1 MAVEGAY
8 TAEDYAV
15 KGVTYEAEYITN
27 ARKMKLFT
35 MRWLPANAEPKALI
49 FLLHGYGV
57 ECGLWWQ
64 DTGLRLAQGGYA
76 AFGIDFEGHG
86 RSDGRRAYLTSM
98 DPLVDDVVAYMKGIR
113 EKEEF
118 KDKPRFLYGESM
130 GGAVTLLVHRRE
142 PTLWNGAVLIAPMV
156 KISDKVKPPPVVVEI
171 MKKLALVLPTWA
183 IVPSKDIITAAY
195 KDPVKREMVRN
206 NKYSYTKK
214 PRLGTS
220 LVLLNVSTDLEARVD
235 EVTVPFLL
243 LHGEADTVTDPLVSQ
258 HLYDNAKSFDKTFK
272 TYEGMWHSL
281 TEGEPDDNVELVF
294 KDILSWLDSKTASAL
309 SN

>member
-1 MAVEGAY
+1 MAADGAY
-8 TAEDYAV
+8 TAEDYAAN
-15 KGVTYEAEYITN
+15 GVVYEEEYITN

-35 MRWLPANAEPKALI
+35 MRWLPANREPKALI
-49 FLLHGYGV
+49 FLQHGYGV

-64 DTGLRLAQGGYA
+64 GTGLRLAQGGYA

-86 RSDGRRAYLTSM
+86 RSEGKRAYLTSM
-98 DPLVDDVVAYMKGIR
+98 DLLVDDVLAYTKSIR
-113 EKEEF
+113 EKEEY

-130 GGAVTLLVHRRE
+130 GGAVALLIHRRE
-142 PTLWNGAVLIAPMV
+142 PTMWNGAVLIAPMV
-156 KISDKVKPPPVVVEI
+156 KISEKLKPPPVVVEV
-171 MKKLALVLPTWA
+171 MKKLAFFFPTWA
-183 IVPSKDIITAAY
+183 MVPSKDIISAAN
-195 KDPVKREMVRN
+195 KDPIKREKVRN
-206 NKYSYTKK
+206 NPYSYTKQ

-220 LVLLNVSTDLEARVD
+220 LVLLNVSTDLEARAD
-235 EVTVPFLL
+235 EVTLPFLL

-294 KDILSWLDSKTASAL
+294 KDIFSWLDAKTAAAKAS
-309 SN
+309 